1 LFLLVAGKS
10 SGEFY
15 LGGDLKPDSR
25 EQFCSLAVDR
35 RTSRMK
41 LYIGNLSWQTSQE
54 ELQSAFERFGTVTD
68 SVVMMD
74 KFTGR
79 SRGFGFVTM
88 SSNAEGQAAI
98 DGMHGKPLGGRNLTV
113 NEARPK
119 EAGAGGGGGKRY

>member
-1 LFLLVAGKS
+1 
-10 SGEFY
+10 
-15 LGGDLKPDSR
+15 
-25 EQFCSLAVDR
+25 
-35 RTSRMK
+35 MK

-119 EAGAGGGGGKRY
+119 EAGAGGGGGGGGKRY

>member
-1 LFLLVAGKS
+1 
-10 SGEFY
+10 
-15 LGGDLKPDSR
+15 
-25 EQFCSLAVDR
+25 
-35 RTSRMK
+35 MK

-88 SSNAEGQAAI
+88 SSNAEGQAAMADAI
-98 DGMHGKPLGGRNLTV
+98 LMDIREEISKMLGGEL
-113 NEARPK
+113 
-119 EAGAGGGGGKRY
+119 Y